1 MTNSEILEVK
11 EQVKKM
17 NNGKKDFLMLF
28 SSGKQKM
35 IYTEYN
41 LRRKVYSLELFMS
54 LKNNRTVW
62 QYTSDLTD
70 TEIKQQ

>member
-41 LRRKVYSLELFMS
+41 LRRKVHSLELYMS